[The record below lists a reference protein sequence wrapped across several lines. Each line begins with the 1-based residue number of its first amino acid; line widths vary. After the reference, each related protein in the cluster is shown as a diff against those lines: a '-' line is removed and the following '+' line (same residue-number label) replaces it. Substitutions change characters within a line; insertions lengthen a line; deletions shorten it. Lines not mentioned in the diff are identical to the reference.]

1 MILDL
6 AHQIRLIKLHEL
18 IHIHFH
24 CEAKDES
31 VVSSVIR
38 VSVESVIRAYDK
50 QFPRC
55 RFDLDSVM
63 MKLEAH
69 L

>member
-1 MILDL
+1 MLE
-6 AHQIRLIKLHEL
+6 A
-18 IHIHFH
+18 FH

-69 L
+69 LQVISS